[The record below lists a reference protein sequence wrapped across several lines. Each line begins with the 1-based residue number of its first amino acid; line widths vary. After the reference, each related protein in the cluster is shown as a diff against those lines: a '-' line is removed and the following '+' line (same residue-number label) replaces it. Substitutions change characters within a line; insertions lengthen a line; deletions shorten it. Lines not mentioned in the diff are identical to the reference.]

1 MKNIVITGGSEGLG
15 KAIAKRL
22 SSTHNVI
29 ILARTEETLKLAAN
43 EIGCSY
49 KVCDVRDYSQVEAA
63 MQEIG
68 AIDCL
73 VNNAGIWLQGDL
85 DATDPNR
92 IEEVLQVNTLGT
104 INCTKAVMPS
114 MKQRHSGRIINVIS
128 QAGLNARAGWP
139 VYIASKWAVTGFTKS
154 MQQELEPFGIGVT
167 GFYPATINTELFNK
181 SGAPKD
187 TSKDLDPDEAARAV
201 EYIINCDN
209 SVHIPEMGIK
219 QSKLFKH

>member
-1 MKNIVITGGSEGLG
+1 MKTVVITGGSEGLG

-22 SSTHNVI
+22 SPNHNVT
-29 ILARTEETLKLAAN
+29 ILARTQETLAAAAD

-49 KVCDVRDYSQVEAA
+49 KVCDVRDYSQIEAV

-68 AIDCL
+68 TVDCL
-73 VNNAGIWLQGDL
+73 INNAGIWLQGDL
-85 DATDPNR
+85 DTTDPDR

-104 INCTKAVMPS
+104 INCTKAVMPV
-114 MKQRHSGRIINVIS
+114 MKQQRSGRIINVIS

-187 TSKDLDPDEAARAV
+187 TSKDLDPDETARAI
-201 EYIINCDN
+201 EYIVNCDN
-209 SVHIPEMGIK
+209 SILIPEMGIK
-219 QSKLFKH
+219 QNKA